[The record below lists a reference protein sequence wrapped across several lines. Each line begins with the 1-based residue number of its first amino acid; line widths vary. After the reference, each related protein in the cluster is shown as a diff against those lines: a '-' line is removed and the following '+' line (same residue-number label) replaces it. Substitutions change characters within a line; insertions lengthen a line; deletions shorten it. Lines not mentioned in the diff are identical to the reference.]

1 MLRTCVL
8 AALCISTISWG
19 QNHAENFQ
27 VITTPE
33 QAEEYA
39 SSFREVFTANINM
52 ESDVFFFDD
61 IDTSNMAS
69 YVGITKSFFGKTTK
83 LLQDSLFNVVNIQ
96 VIRFDLKKVAPET
109 AEILA
114 GQMKKLLEQGQTYW
128 DLKTRFSHTSARF
141 ISSPEVMEEV
151 TEKYDITEA
160 QMTKDSY
167 HEWKTEE
174 ESMGF
179 VIIDKESHQVP
190 GFCAISYLN
199 LNNGNV
205 R

>member
-8 AALCISTISWG
+8 AALCVSSISWG
-19 QNHAENFQ
+19 QNHSENFQ

-61 IDTSNMAS
+61 IDTSQMES
-69 YVGITKSFFGKTTK
+69 YVGTTRSFFGKTTK
-83 LLQDSLFNVVNIQ
+83 LIQDSLFNVVNVQ
-96 VIRFDLKKVAPET
+96 VIRFDLTKVSPET

-114 GQMKKLLEQGQTYW
+114 GQMKKMLEQGQTYW

-141 ISSPEVMEEV
+141 ISSPEVVEEV
-151 TEKYDITEA
+151 AEKYDITEVE
-160 QMTKDSY
+160 MIKDSY
-167 HEWKTEE
+167 FEWKIEE
-174 ESMGF
+174 KSMGF
-179 VIIDKESHQVP
+179 IIIDKEPHLVP
-190 GFCAISYLN
+190 GFCTISYLN
-199 LNNGNV
+199 INNGNV